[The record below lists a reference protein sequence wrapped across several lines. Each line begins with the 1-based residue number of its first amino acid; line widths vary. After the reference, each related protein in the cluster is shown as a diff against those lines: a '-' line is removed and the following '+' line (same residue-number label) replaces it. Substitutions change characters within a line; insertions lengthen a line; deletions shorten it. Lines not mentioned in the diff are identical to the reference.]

1 MFIGRSRELEE
12 LNELYE
18 RPEFQM
24 PVIYGRRRIGK
35 STLIQ
40 KFVEGKPAIVFTAIE
55 SSVEKNLELFSHSI
69 YKALMPSMKS
79 LPAFASFSDAF
90 DFVTEYVK
98 KERYVLV
105 IDEYP
110 YLAAADK
117 SISSVLQSY
126 IDGVWKDSRL
136 YLILCGSSMSFMEKQ
151 VLGYQ
156 SPLYGRRTAQMKLLP
171 LDYAA
176 SAQFVPDYSE
186 EDRALVYG
194 VTGGVPKYLELFRPE
209 LSVQDN
215 IIRLFFQNTGYLFEE
230 PENLLKQELREVA
243 SYNAVIEALA
253 AGASKI
259 NEIVTKTHSDTS
271 AVTYCLKTLI
281 SLGIVEKC
289 TAMTEETNRKKTSY
303 HICDHM
309 FRFWYRFVPN
319 GIDLIQLHQGEIYFQ
334 ESVSEQ
340 LNDYMGSIFEDMCR
354 HYLLWASAEGKLSF
368 TITKIGR
375 WWGTNPVSRQEEEI
389 DIVGVNPTKKQALI
403 GECKYRKQGI
413 HLETAQKLL
422 ERGKLIGAYPQQSY
436 VLCSLDYFTEDVR
449 RFAEQNQILLI
460 TLKDLY
466 A

>member
-1 MFIGRSRELEE
+1 
-12 LNELYE
+12 
-18 RPEFQM
+18 
-24 PVIYGRRRIGK
+24 
-35 STLIQ
+35 
-40 KFVEGKPAIVFTAIE
+40 
-55 SSVEKNLELFSHSI
+55 
-69 YKALMPSMKS
+69 
-79 LPAFASFSDAF
+79 
-90 DFVTEYVK
+90 
-98 KERYVLV
+98 
-105 IDEYP
+105 
-110 YLAAADK
+110 
-117 SISSVLQSY
+117 
-126 IDGVWKDSRL
+126 
-136 YLILCGSSMSFMEKQ
+136 
-151 VLGYQ
+151 
-156 SPLYGRRTAQMKLLP
+156 
-171 LDYAA
+171 
-176 SAQFVPDYSE
+176 
-186 EDRALVYG
+186 
-194 VTGGVPKYLELFRPE
+194 
-209 LSVQDN
+209 
-215 IIRLFFQNTGYLFEE
+215 
-230 PENLLKQELREVA
+230 
-243 SYNAVIEALA
+243 
-253 AGASKI
+253 
-259 NEIVTKTHSDTS
+259 
-271 AVTYCLKTLI
+271 
-281 SLGIVEKC
+281 
-289 TAMTEETNRKKTSY
+289 MTEETNRKKTSY